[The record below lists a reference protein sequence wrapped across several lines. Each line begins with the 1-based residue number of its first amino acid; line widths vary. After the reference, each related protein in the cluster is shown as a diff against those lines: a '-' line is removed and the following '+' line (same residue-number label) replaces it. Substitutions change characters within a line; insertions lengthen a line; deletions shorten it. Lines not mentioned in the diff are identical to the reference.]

1 MAVNELDGTNVPMVL
16 DPRDQETCTPNPSS
30 ASVNPLP
37 TDQLLDNEID
47 GHAAPNSDYAMSNDA
62 PAETPAQVAQGF
74 SSGAELL
81 RRLSLVNASQ
91 EEPSLAHPQD
101 HPDLDLSGRIIS
113 AAFCIPY
120 KLGFQPGE
128 PWVLNHRPGMSALF
142 DSFAYL
148 NSPDVPWQHTLVAW
162 TGEIERLPP
171 PHGAHGGNMWNGP
184 SPDVLP
190 TVPLNKASAPIPV
203 DPLKKPPQPPQN
215 YIRVTHEDRERLE
228 QQLQSSKFGK
238 ILPVWLSDECERPED
253 DIDLKDQGRWRRF
266 AERIIFPI
274 FHYKPMQTYDGRSTA
289 RWWKDY
295 VRLNQMFA
303 DRILKT
309 YRKGDVVWVHDYH
322 LFLLPA
328 LLRQAVPNI
337 YIGFY
342 LHVPFPSSEFLRCLS
357 RRKDILTGMLGANMI
372 AFQSFTYSRHFASC
386 CTRILRFES
395 SSAGIDAHGAHVAVD
410 AFPIGIDVDK
420 VLKVAFDSPDV
431 EKTITEIRKIYGD
444 KKVIVGRDR
453 LDSIKGV
460 TQKLMAFENFLE
472 RYPEWR
478 DKVVLIQVTSPTS
491 VEEEKVESEAKL
503 SSQMSHLVST
513 INGRYGSLNHA
524 PIQHYP
530 QYISQSDYFAL
541 LRTADLGLITSVRD
555 GMNTTSLEYVICQ
568 KENHSPLI
576 ISEFSGTAGS
586 LSTAIHINP
595 WDTRGVADAI
605 HQALNMSDEAKARQH
620 AGLYN
625 WVVNNTVQS
634 WTNLYLKRLLTNL
647 SSFNQS
653 IVTPQLDTSKLV
665 QRYLRAKRRLFMFDY
680 DGTLTPI
687 VKDPQAAIPSD
698 RVIRTIKTLAADS
711 KNAVWIISGRD
722 QNFLEQWMGHIPEL
736 GLSAEHGCF
745 MRKPNEEHWENLAAT
760 LGMEWRDKVK
770 EIFEHYSHRTQGSHV
785 EEKEVAITWHY
796 RNVDPEYGAFQ
807 ARECRKHLED
817 TVAREYDLEVMAGKA
832 NLEVRPRLVNKG
844 GIVARLVNEYGDG
857 TGQEPDF
864 VFCSGDDFTD
874 EDMFRALKAST
885 LRPENVFSV
894 TIGASSKQT
903 EASWHLLEPAD
914 VIATIQLLSSSQA
927 ALEG

>member
-1 MAVNELDGTNVPMVL
+1 
-16 DPRDQETCTPNPSS
+16 
-30 ASVNPLP
+30 
-37 TDQLLDNEID
+37 
-47 GHAAPNSDYAMSNDA
+47 
-62 PAETPAQVAQGF
+62 
-74 SSGAELL
+74 
-81 RRLSLVNASQ
+81 
-91 EEPSLAHPQD
+91 
-101 HPDLDLSGRIIS
+101 
-113 AAFCIPY
+113 
-120 KLGFQPGE
+120 
-128 PWVLNHRPGMSALF
+128 MSALF

-148 NSPDVPWQHTLVAW
+148 NSPNVPWKHTLVAW
-162 TGEIERLPP
+162 TGEVERLTPS
-171 PHGAHGGNMWNGP
+171 HTSQDGSMWNG
-184 SPDVLP
+184 SLRNAMP
-190 TVPLNKASAPIPV
+190 TAPLNKASAPIPV
-203 DPLKKPPQPPQN
+203 DPSKKPSQPPLN
-215 YIRVTHEDRERLE
+215 YIRVAQDDRTRLE
-228 QQLQSSKFGK
+228 EQLQSTRFGDV
-238 ILPVWLSDECERPED
+238 LPVWLMDEQD
-253 DIDLKDQGRWRRF
+253 SLDHDIDLKDQGRWRRF
-266 AERIIFPI
+266 AERIIYPV

-295 VRLNQMFA
+295 VRLNVLFA
-303 DRILKT
+303 ERILAT
-309 YRKGDVVWVHDYH
+309 YKPGDVVWIHDYH
-322 LFLLPA
+322 LFLLPSI
-328 LLRQAVPNI
+328 LRQHVPTI
-337 YIGFY
+337 YIGFF

-357 RRKDILTGMLGANMI
+357 RRKDILTGVLGSNMI

-395 SSAGIDAHGAHVAVD
+395 NSAGIDAYGAHVAVD

-420 VLKVAFDSPDV
+420 LLNVAFDSPAV

-453 LDSIKGV
+453 LDSVKGV

-478 DKVVLIQVTSPTS
+478 DEVVLIQVTSPTT

-555 GMNTTSLEYVICQ
+555 GMNTTSLEYVVCQ
-568 KENHSPLI
+568 KENHGPLI

-605 HQALNMSDEAKARQH
+605 HQALTMPEEQRAVQH
-620 AGLYN
+620 AKLYS
-625 WVVNNTVQS
+625 WVVDNTVHN
-634 WTNLYLKRLLTNL
+634 WTDAYLKRLLTNL

-653 IVTPQLDTSKLV
+653 IVTPQLDTAKLV
-665 QRYLRAKRRLFMFDY
+665 QRYLRGRQRLFMFDY

-698 RVIRTIKTLAADS
+698 RVIRTLKTLAADKRNS
-711 KNAVWIISGRD
+711 VWIISGRD

-745 MRKPNEEHWENLAAT
+745 VRKPREDDWENLVEAM
-760 LGMEWRDKVK
+760 GMEWRQKVK

-785 EEKEVAITWHY
+785 EEKEVALTWHY

-807 ARECRKHLED
+807 AKECRRYLEE
-817 TVAREYDLEVMAGKA
+817 TVAEQYDLEIMAGKA

-844 GIVARLVNEYGDG
+844 AIVTRLVNDYGNG
-857 TGQEPDF
+857 GPDF
-864 VFCSGDDFTD
+864 VFCTGDDFTD
-874 EDMFRALKAST
+874 EGIFLSFFST
-885 LRPENVFSV
+885 N
-894 TIGASSKQT
+894 T
-903 EASWHLLEPAD
+903 ESC
-914 VIATIQLLSSSQA
+914 TN
-927 ALEG
+927 